1 MPSTDFLDNTSDL
14 IERLSRIIELNAEM
28 SDDPADGTD
37 GKKERENGHVPVT
50 ATKSLDTPL
59 QQTGDADGRRLWK
72 MRAASEL
79 VDFHFRVGSAEIRAH
94 RLVLALRSEFFAA
107 FFRSQPNAHEFE
119 VVDFGAETVEK
130 LLEFVYCGHVEY
142 HRARVL
148 ELYKAAV
155 HFAIPALKKKCVN
168 WMNAGIT
175 KDVAPDLLILAV
187 QQEEERLI
195 TSVLEYAKRNGGR
208 GQLALHETIH
218 GLLQT
223 DLSLYTKVM
232 NVLRG

>member
-28 SDDPADGTD
+28 SDDPAD

-72 MRAASEL
+72 MRAGGEL
-79 VDFHFRVGSAEIRAH
+79 VDFHLRVGSAEIPAH
-94 RLVLALRSEFFAA
+94 RLVLALRSEFFAD
-107 FFRSQPNAHEFE
+107 FFRSKPSAHEFE
-119 VVDFGAETVEK
+119 VVDFSAETVEK
-130 LLEFVYCGHVEY
+130 LLEFVYCGYVEY
-142 HRARVL
+142 HRTRVL

-195 TSVLEYAKRNGGR
+195 ISVLEYAKRNGGR